1 MAQYC
6 NLSLQSWHLDY
17 EGYSETWIQRQRLFL
32 VVSKCAREKK
42 IKQQATSPNHKLAH
56 QIDIFVSMVSV
67 VSMVMETLMDMW
79 KVITCAANSSPGL
92 CGEAFVVS
100 A

>member
-1 MAQYC
+1 M
-6 NLSLQSWHLDY
+6 L
-17 EGYSETWIQRQRLFL
+17 G
-32 VVSKCAREKK
+32 KK
-42 IKQQATSPNHKLAH
+42 KNASNNHKLAY

-79 KVITCAANSSPGL
+79 KVIACAANSRPGL
-92 CGEAFVVS
+92 CGEASVVS